1 MARTFSSTAYVA
13 ASAPMTLHSTG
24 KHDYCTSKDGL
35 VTTIPP
41 SGTSFSAKNGAW
53 IQAMQF
59 LLPKRHKLSIN
70 FPFLGHSITQKV

>member
-41 SGTSFSAKNGAW
+41 SGTSFSAKNGA
-53 IQAMQF
+53 
-59 LLPKRHKLSIN
+59 
-70 FPFLGHSITQKV
+70 